1 MLPRLHGRHAPRVD
15 SSNALVDRAVAA
27 AQPRAGLEVRAA
39 RLGGGGLV
47 VRVPEPRAPVAE
59 VGRRDDD
66 RSGGGEVWRQETA
79 VVGLGA
85 RGGVADEDGH
95 EGGKGCLGGVWERA
109 TSSASLPGL
118 VFASISTWPASCG
131 CTAGAARGCARPRRP
146 GAPVARTVPLRAA
159 RPASRR
165 R

>member
-27 AQPRAGLEVRAA
+27 AQPGAGLEVCAA

-47 VRVPEPRAPVAE
+47 VRVPEPRAPMAE

-95 EGGKGCLGGVWERA
+95 EGWKGCLGGVWERA

-118 VFASISTWPASCG
+118 VLAKYQYLASILRMYGRCSSRLCSASSSW
-131 CTAGAARGCARPRRP
+131 GASRANR
-146 GAPVARTVPLRAA
+146 PVAR
-159 RPASRR
+159 SE
-165 R
+165 